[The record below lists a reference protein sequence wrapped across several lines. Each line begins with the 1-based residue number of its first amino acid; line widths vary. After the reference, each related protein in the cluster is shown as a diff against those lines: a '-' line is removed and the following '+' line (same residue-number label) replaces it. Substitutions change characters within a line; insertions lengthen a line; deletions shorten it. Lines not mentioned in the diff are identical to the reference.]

1 LTVHRIVHCASST
14 RSPPHRN
21 TITSRAELWED
32 LDAVATTGIAFD
44 REEHT
49 EGISAVGAVVRDA
62 FGSMG
67 AITIPMP
74 TQRFTGPEGD
84 LAERLRAVA
93 AEATRALGG

>member
-1 LTVHRIVHCASST
+1 M
-14 RSPPHRN
+14 PPFTRN

-49 EGISAVGAVVRDA
+49 EGITAVGAGGRDA

-67 AITIPMP
+67 AITTPMP
-74 TQRFTGPEGD
+74 TQRFTGREPD

-93 AEATRALGG
+93 AEASRALGG